1 MTTPA
6 NIACR
11 VTGLT
16 DLTADIRCLLVE
28 PQDAALHHRPGQF
41 AKVTFDGMPQRDYS
55 LANAPAH
62 HADEKPFYE
71 FHIRRER
78 AGQATRHVFEA
89 LSIGDPVALSG
100 PYGDGYLREGH
111 AGPVVAVGGG
121 SGLAPMK
128 AIVDAAL
135 QGDPDRPVHLYFGAR
150 NEADLYL
157 LDYFEK
163 KRATHQGFSFT
174 PVLSEPTVATNR
186 RTGFVHEAVLADRP
200 EMTGAKI
207 YMAGPPIMVENA
219 LGAFLSTGINEND
232 LHYDLPPSKASLPI
246 D

>member
-1 MTTPA
+1 MTAPVS
-6 NIACR
+6 ISCR

-28 PQDAALHHRPGQF
+28 PQDAAFHHRPGQF

-55 LANAPAH
+55 LANAPAR
-62 HADEKPFYE
+62 HADATPFYE

-100 PYGDGYLREGH
+100 PFGEGYLRECH
-111 AGPVVAVGGG
+111 AGPVLAVGGG

-135 QGDPDRPVHLYFGAR
+135 QDDPDRPVHLYIGAR

-157 LDYFEK
+157 LDYFERK
-163 KRATHQGFSFT
+163 QAAHKGFSVT
-174 PVLSEPTVATNR
+174 PVLSEPAAATGR
-186 RTGFVHEAVLADRP
+186 RTGFVHEAVLADRS
-200 EMTGAKI
+200 EMTGVKI
-207 YMAGPPIMVENA
+207 YMAGPPIMMEIA
-219 LGAFLSTGINEND
+219 RGAFLSTGINEND
-232 LHYDLPPSKASLPI
+232 LHYDLPP
-246 D
+246 